1 MGIPININDLLN
13 SNIIESSRIEYK
25 ADYNPNEII
34 RTICAFA
41 NDIDN
46 MGGGYI
52 IVGVEEK
59 DGCPVF
65 PVKGIEKGRIDDILK
80 KLHNH
85 CHFIEPLYQP
95 VVEPILFQDKW
106 VIVIWVSGG
115 FGRPYKAP
123 KEVTGNQSIKH
134 YYIRKFSSTVIA
146 DSNEEKELF
155 YVSSDIPFDDRENLA
170 ADVSDLSL
178 SLMLDHLKEI
188 GSDLYELSLSRDSLS
203 VARDLQ
209 LVAGSNE
216 YLKPRNVG
224 LLMFSNKIDTYFRN
238 ARIEIVDIPDPTGEG
253 MTEKVFRGPIQHQ
266 LRMALE
272 YIRSYVIS
280 EKVFKLDD
288 KAEAKRV
295 FNYPFKAVEEILSNA
310 VYHRS
315 YQVQEPITVR
325 ITKEYMEIT
334 SFPGFDRS
342 ITDSKIKEYDFRARI
357 YRNRRIGDFLK
368 ELHLIEGRNTGFP
381 TALKALED
389 NGSDRFRIDMD
400 SDRKY
405 LSVLIPVHGSFLPPK
420 NKNIEFEMKVCNVL
434 YNKEMTITEISRA
447 LGYKGITKKL
457 RLAIDRMI
465 IEGTIVKSIS
475 GGDIVYRCLRKQ

>member
-25 ADYNPNEII
+25 ADYNPSEII

-123 KEVTGNQSIKH
+123 REVTGNQSTKH

-203 VARDLQ
+203 VARDMQ
-209 LVAGSNE
+209 LVAC
-216 YLKPRNVG
+216 
-224 LLMFSNKIDTYFRN
+224 
-238 ARIEIVDIPDPTGEG
+238 
-253 MTEKVFRGPIQHQ
+253 
-266 LRMALE
+266 
-272 YIRSYVIS
+272 
-280 EKVFKLDD
+280 
-288 KAEAKRV
+288 
-295 FNYPFKAVEEILSNA
+295 
-310 VYHRS
+310 
-315 YQVQEPITVR
+315 
-325 ITKEYMEIT
+325 
-334 SFPGFDRS
+334 
-342 ITDSKIKEYDFRARI
+342 
-357 YRNRRIGDFLK
+357 
-368 ELHLIEGRNTGFP
+368 
-381 TALKALED
+381 
-389 NGSDRFRIDMD
+389 
-400 SDRKY
+400 
-405 LSVLIPVHGSFLPPK
+405 
-420 NKNIEFEMKVCNVL
+420 NI
-434 YNKEMTITEISRA
+434 
-447 LGYKGITKKL
+447 
-457 RLAIDRMI
+457 
-465 IEGTIVKSIS
+465 
-475 GGDIVYRCLRKQ
+475 

>member
-1 MGIPININDLLN
+1 MAIPININELIN
-13 SNIIESSRIEYK
+13 GNTVESTRIEYK
-25 ADYNPNEII
+25 SDYNPSEII

-52 IVGVEEK
+52 VIGVEEK
-59 DGCPVF
+59 NGFPVF
-65 PVKGIEKGRIDDILK
+65 PMKGIDKHRIDEILK

-95 VVEPILFQDKW
+95 VVEPVLFQDAW
-106 VIVIWVSGG
+106 LIVIWVAGG
-115 FGRPYKAP
+115 YGRPYKAP
-123 KEVTGNQSIKH
+123 KDVLGNQSIKH

-146 DSNEEKELF
+146 DRNEEKELF

-170 ADVSDLSL
+170 ADISDLNL
-178 SLMLDHLKEI
+178 NLMLEHLKEI
-188 GSDLYELSLSRDSLS
+188 GSNLYELSLDKDIVS
-203 VARDLQ
+203 VARDMQ
-209 LVAGSNE
+209 IINGVE
-216 YLKPRNVG
+216 ECLKPRNVG
-224 LLMFSNKIDTYFRN
+224 LLMFSNKIDKYFKN

-253 MTEKVFRGPIQHQ
+253 MTEKVFTGPIQYQ
-266 LRMALE
+266 LRMALN
-272 YIRSYVIS
+272 YIKSYIIS
-280 EKVFKLDD
+280 EKITKSDD
-288 KAEAKRV
+288 SPEAIRV

-315 YQVQEPITVR
+315 YQIQEPITVR

-342 ITDSKIKEYDFRARI
+342 ITDSKISNYDFRAKI

-381 TALKALED
+381 TALRALSD
-389 NGSDRFRIDMD
+389 NGSDRFTIEMD
-400 SDRKY
+400 TDRRY
-405 LSVLIPVHGSFLPPK
+405 LSVIIPIHKSFIQ
-420 NKNIEFEMKVCNVL
+420 NKTKKEDE
-434 YNKEMTITEISRA
+434 YDNKILSILNNNSLTITEIAKA

-457 RLAIDRMI
+457 RLTLDRLI
-465 IEGTIVKSIS
+465 LEDKIKKEIN
-475 GGDIVYRCLRKQ
+475 GGDIVYLLR

>member
-1 MGIPININDLLN
+1 
-13 SNIIESSRIEYK
+13 
-25 ADYNPNEII
+25 
-34 RTICAFA
+34 
-41 NDIDN
+41 
-46 MGGGYI
+46 
-52 IVGVEEK
+52 
-59 DGCPVF
+59 
-65 PVKGIEKGRIDDILK
+65 
-80 KLHNH
+80 
-85 CHFIEPLYQP
+85 
-95 VVEPILFQDKW
+95 
-106 VIVIWVSGG
+106 
-115 FGRPYKAP
+115 
-123 KEVTGNQSIKH
+123 
-134 YYIRKFSSTVIA
+134 
-146 DSNEEKELF
+146 
-155 YVSSDIPFDDRENLA
+155 
-170 ADVSDLSL
+170 
-178 SLMLDHLKEI
+178 
-188 GSDLYELSLSRDSLS
+188 
-203 VARDLQ
+203 
-209 LVAGSNE
+209 
-216 YLKPRNVG
+216 
-224 LLMFSNKIDTYFRN
+224 MFSNKIDTYFRN

-405 LSVLIPVHGSFLPPK
+405 LSVIIPVHRSFLPPK

-457 RLAIDRMI
+457 RLAIDRMT

-475 GGDIVYRCLRKQ
+475 GGEIVYRCLRKL

>member
-1 MGIPININDLLN
+1 
-13 SNIIESSRIEYK
+13 
-25 ADYNPNEII
+25 
-34 RTICAFA
+34 
-41 NDIDN
+41 

-65 PVKGIEKGRIDDILK
+65 PVKGIEKSRIDDILK

-203 VARDLQ
+203 VARDMQ

-224 LLMFSNKIDTYFRN
+224 LLMFSNKIDT
-238 ARIEIVDIPDPTGEG
+238 G
-253 MTEKVFRGPIQHQ
+253 
-266 LRMALE
+266 
-272 YIRSYVIS
+272 
-280 EKVFKLDD
+280 
-288 KAEAKRV
+288 
-295 FNYPFKAVEEILSNA
+295 
-310 VYHRS
+310 HRH
-315 YQVQEPITVR
+315 VPEPL
-325 ITKEYMEIT
+325 
-334 SFPGFDRS
+334 
-342 ITDSKIKEYDFRARI
+342 
-357 YRNRRIGDFLK
+357 GDV
-368 ELHLIEGRNTGFP
+368 
-381 TALKALED
+381 AQ
-389 NGSDRFRIDMD
+389 
-400 SDRKY
+400 
-405 LSVLIPVHGSFLPPK
+405 
-420 NKNIEFEMKVCNVL
+420 
-434 YNKEMTITEISRA
+434 
-447 LGYKGITKKL
+447 KK
-457 RLAIDRMI
+457 
-465 IEGTIVKSIS
+465 
-475 GGDIVYRCLRKQ
+475 